1 MIDRTTGEVI
11 IVKTEKADVNHK
23 QTKKQIKNNEQ
34 CWLCKWW
41 GETLWQK

>member
-11 IVKTEKADVNHK
+11 IVKTEKADVNQK
-23 QTKKQIKNNEQ
+23 QTNKQIKNNEK
-34 CWLCKWW
+34 CGLCKWW